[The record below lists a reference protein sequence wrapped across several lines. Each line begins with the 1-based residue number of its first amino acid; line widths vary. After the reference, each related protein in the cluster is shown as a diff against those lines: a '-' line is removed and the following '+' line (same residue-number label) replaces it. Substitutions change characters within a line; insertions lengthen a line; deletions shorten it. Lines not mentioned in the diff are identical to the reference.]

1 MDSPKMSRKQA
12 RILWNSLTP
21 QQKSK
26 FNMMIDE
33 LNKGKL
39 TLSKV
44 LVDDKEQLQRVVL
57 SGKQR

>member
-1 MDSPKMSRKQA
+1 MNESRMSRKQA

-21 QQKSK
+21 QQKSE
-26 FNMMIDE
+26 FNMMIDQ

-39 TLSKV
+39 SLSKV
-44 LVDDKEQLQRVVL
+44 LVDDKEQLQRIVL